1 VQAYQNLIN
10 NSKKLT
16 KSKVRKDLF
25 NFIRTF
31 ERELAAYN
39 RATLYEDSQ
48 TIDKKP
54 LGFYSAA
61 TELLTNGRK
70 KKGEPFDLLESGDF
84 LEGLFAKVQQN
95 SILFDT
101 TDNKK
106 KKVVSKLL
114 NINIF
119 GLQDEDLDKIIETKL
134 VPWAQS
140 YFLKGFLNGV

>member
-10 NSKKLT
+10 NAKKLT
-16 KSKVRKDLF
+16 KSKVKKDLF
-25 NFIRTF
+25 NFIRTL

-101 TDNKK
+101 TDSKK
-106 KKVVSKLL
+106 EKVISKLL

-134 VPWAQS
+134 IPWAES
-140 YFLKGFLNGV
+140 YFLKELLDGL